1 MGVGH
6 PLKLGVF
13 LDRDGVINEA
23 IVKEGKPYPPKGVEN
38 LRILPGV
45 REALEKLRQKGFL
58 NLVVTNQPD
67 VARGK
72 TPKQAVDVIH
82 ERLVAELALDAVYT
96 CWHDD
101 KDNCNCRKPKPGLLE
116 QAARE
121 HLVDLKGSYMVG
133 DRWRDV
139 EAGQAA
145 GCRTIFLNYGY
156 AEPKPENPDFICH
169 SLKEAVAWIES
180 REDKT

>member
-1 MGVGH
+1 MRRA
-6 PLKLGVF
+6 VF
-13 LDRDGVINEA
+13 LDRDGVINRA
-23 IVKEGKPYPPKGVEN
+23 VVRDGKPYPPEGLEN

-45 REALEKLRQKGFL
+45 RDALAKLRQKGFL

-72 TPKQAVDVIH
+72 AHKKTVDAIH
-82 ERLVAELALDAVYT
+82 EKLACELALDGFYT

-101 KDNCNCRKPKPGLLE
+101 QDHCNCRKPKPGLLE
-116 QAARE
+116 QAARD
-121 HLVDLKGSYMVG
+121 HGVDLKSSYMVG
-133 DRWRDV
+133 DRWRDM

-156 AEPKPENPDFICH
+156 AEPKPENSDFICY
-169 SLKEAVAWIES
+169 SLREAVAWIES
-180 REDKT
+180 RGDIK

>member
-1 MGVGH
+1 MGVGS
-6 PLKLGVF
+6 PLKRAVF

-23 IVKEGKPYPPKGVEN
+23 IVNEGKPYPPERLQN

-45 REALEKLRQKGFL
+45 RDALERLRQKGFL

-72 TPKQAVDVIH
+72 TPKQAVDAIH
-82 ERLVAELALDAVYT
+82 ERLVTDLALDAIYT

-101 KDNCNCRKPKPGLLE
+101 KDNCNCRKPKAGLLE

-121 HLVDLKGSYMVG
+121 HGVDLKSSYMVG

-139 EAGQAA
+139 EAGKGA
-145 GCRTIFLNYGY
+145 GCRTVFIEYKYN
-156 AEPKPENPDFICH
+156 EKKPENPDFLCH

>member
-72 TPKQAVDVIH
+72 TPKKVVDAIH
-82 ERLVAELALDAVYT
+82 ERLKGELALDAIYT

-121 HLVDLKGSYMVG
+121 HGVDLKRSYMVG

-139 EAGQAA
+139 EAGAAA
-145 GCRTIFLNYGY
+145 GCRTIFVDYRYNEKKPV
-156 AEPKPENPDFICH
+156 EPDYLCY
-169 SLKEAVAWIES
+169 SLKEAAAWIES

>member
-1 MGVGH
+1 M
-6 PLKLGVF
+6 KRAVF

-23 IVKEGKPYPPKGVEN
+23 MVKEGKPYPPKGLDN

-45 REALEKLRQKGFL
+45 RDALARLRQKGFL

-72 TPKQAVDVIH
+72 TSKKTVDAIH
-82 ERLVAELALDAVYT
+82 EKLASELALDAIYT

-121 HLVDLKGSYMVG
+121 HGVDLKSSYIVG

-139 EAGQAA
+139 EAGRAA
-145 GCRTIFLNYGY
+145 GCHTIFVEYGY
-156 AEPKPENPDFICH
+156 NEKKPENPDFLCH
-169 SLKEAVAWIES
+169 SLKEAVAWIEKK
-180 REDKT
+180 EAKA

>member
-1 MGVGH
+1 M
-6 PLKLGVF
+6 KQAVF

-23 IVKEGKPYPPKGVEN
+23 LVNEGKPYPPRDLED

-45 REALEKLRQKGFL
+45 SEALKRLRQKGFL

-72 TPKQAVDVIH
+72 TPKQAVDAIH
-82 ERLVAELALDAVYT
+82 GRLTGELALDAIYT

-121 HLVDLKGSYMVG
+121 NGVDLKSSYMGG

-139 EAGQAA
+139 EAGRAA
-145 GCRTIFLNYGY
+145 GCRTVFVDYRYN
-156 AEPKPENPDFICH
+156 EKKPVKPDFQCQ
-169 SLKEAVAWIES
+169 SLKEAVAWIER